1 MKIYILTLVLLSLFL
16 SISAQEKGKAS
27 YYANRHHNRKT
38 ASGILYHKDS
48 LYCAHKKHPFGTL
61 LRVKNMKNE
70 KEVVVKVIDRGPFV
84 RGRIVDVSRAAA
96 DSLGFVR
103 AGTAKVEVWAVDSVI
118 VDCSIVAN
126 RF

>member
-1 MKIYILTLVLLSLFL
+1 MKIYILTLISLFLFL

-27 YYANRHHNRKT
+27 YYANKLHNRKT
-38 ASGILYHKDS
+38 ASGITYHKDS
-48 LYCAHKKHPFGTL
+48 MYCAHKKHPFGTL

-84 RGRIVDVSRAAA
+84 RGRIIDVSRVAA

-103 AGTAKVEVWAVDSVI
+103 AGTAKVEVRVVDSVI
-118 VDCSIVAN
+118 VDRSLVTN
-126 RF
+126 RL